1 MTWLFSKIPLA
12 AVSSATVLIEGIAS
26 RPETRHCV
34 GTMRFTV
41 VALWIAA
48 CLVPGVLADEVQ
60 MQNGDRYN
68 GKVLSLNAD
77 TLVIQNE
84 LVGTL
89 KLPRS
94 KVSQIVLGTLGSA
107 NLGRNTSNTNAPKRE
122 LTSPPLTNAE
132 VSAALR
138 QLSKN
143 TNNALGQ
150 TPEQLLDSAGPEAR
164 AKFNELLTGLLSGKL
179 SVSDLRA
186 QAKSTADEV
195 RKLRGELGEDA
206 GGLLDTYL
214 AILDK
219 FVAETPAGK

>member
-1 MTWLFSKIPLA
+1 
-12 AVSSATVLIEGIAS
+12 
-26 RPETRHCV
+26 
-34 GTMRFTV
+34 MRFTV
-41 VALWIAA
+41 VALWVAA

-60 MQNGDRYN
+60 MQNGDRYI
-68 GKVLSLNAD
+68 GKVLSLNTD

-94 KVSQIVLGTLGSA
+94 KVSQVVLGTSAPA
-107 NLGRNTSNTNAPKRE
+107 NLGRSSTTTNAPKRE
-122 LTSPPLTNAE
+122 VSAAALTNAE
-132 VSAALR
+132 VSAAVR
-138 QLSKN
+138 QLAKN

-164 AKFNELLTGLLSGKL
+164 AKFNELLSGLLSGKL
-179 SVSDLRA
+179 SVSDIRA

-195 RKLRGELGEDA
+195 RKLRGQLGEDA